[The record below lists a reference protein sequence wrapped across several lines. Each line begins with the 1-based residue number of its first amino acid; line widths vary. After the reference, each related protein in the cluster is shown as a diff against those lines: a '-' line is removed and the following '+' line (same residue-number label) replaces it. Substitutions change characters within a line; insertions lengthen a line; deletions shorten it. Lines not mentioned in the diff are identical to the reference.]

1 VAVRGSG
8 AGCQRSEEAC
18 GVVSVHCDVAESGA
32 AGGEGPAGLY
42 ELQTQAWFE
51 GSHLPGSPIIP
62 TSFRETEHGRGLVHY
77 MATTQSATNV
87 TRKMAEASRADLRD
101 QYRVLCT
108 VNDPDCDLV
117 RNSARLI
124 DTAMEYRRTVFGPA
138 DRFQNTQC
146 RTRTYAVR
154 AEICERCERP
164 RNCARLMPVSSHI
177 HGAEPQSLA
186 QTLWFPHRS
195 ADRNS
200 FWRLP
205 Q

>member
-1 VAVRGSG
+1 MAVRGSG

-146 RTRTYAVR
+146 RTEVTLFGPKFPNAVKGR
-154 AEICERCERP
+154 VT
-164 RNCARLMPVSSHI
+164 ARVD
-177 HGAEPQSLA
+177 
-186 QTLWFPHRS
+186 RRR
-195 ADRNS
+195 ADRIVDQQH
-200 FWRLP
+200 RLEGGVFLS
-205 Q
+205 